1 MAYLQ
6 IATNLATQGY
16 GVGNQSYGLDVMPK
30 LDRLQVF
37 LMSYMAPT
45 EIIADKVKTKF
56 PFWLNHRELS
66 VFEDLTPDA
75 RTGGFGPLY
84 GAFLILAVASFGFL
98 FLGKAPNLASC
109 FPLVPVLLS
118 VSLTQTWWAR
128 WAPQGWLIPL
138 CFILPALTCFQKKTG
153 RKRWWIPSLAVF
165 AGLLN
170 SGLILL
176 FYSVGCVKA
185 QRVLESQLSFLKKLP
200 APLRVQMPYFMSNRI
215 WLIRNGLAYELQTD
229 SPALPRMKLKK
240 TSTKIALP
248 KDWQILG
255 VTEAIVSRW
264 RKDNLLEE

>member
-1 MAYLQ
+1 
-6 IATNLATQGY
+6 
-16 GVGNQSYGLDVMPK
+16 MPK

-45 EIIADKVKTKF
+45 EIVPDRVKTK
-56 PFWLNHRELS
+56 PLFWLTRPELS

-75 RTGGFGPLY
+75 RAGGFGPLY
-84 GAFLILAVASFGFL
+84 GAFLILAVASFGFI
-98 FLGKAPNLASC
+98 FFGKAPSLASC

-138 CFILPALTCFQKKTG
+138 CFMLPALTCFQRKTET
-153 RKRWWIPSLAVF
+153 RRWWLPSLAVF
-165 AGLLN
+165 VGLLN

-176 FYSVGCVKA
+176 FYSIGCVKA

-215 WLIRNGLAYELQTD
+215 WLIRNGLAYEMQTE
-229 SPALPRMKLKK
+229 SPPLPRLKLKR

-248 KDWQILG
+248 KDWQTLG
-255 VTEAIVSRW
+255 VPKTIVSRW